1 MDGEGKV
8 EISGAENMEDK
19 LLDVRD
25 LKVSFYSDKGSVQ
38 VVRGFDISM
47 KKGEIVGILGE
58 SGSGKT
64 VSSSSIIKL
73 VDESLGS
80 IDSGEA
86 IFKGRDLLKLSEKD
100 LKRIRG
106 DEISYIFQNSSAA
119 LSPYKRIGKQLGEV
133 LKTHGRVVSKEHI
146 LKTLEEVGLEDGE
159 RIYHMYPFQ
168 LSGGQNQRIMIAQC
182 ILCDPELLIADEP
195 TSSIDASLQKT
206 ILDLLKDISIRNK
219 MSVIIIT
226 HDFGVARYLCD
237 RLMVMYGGLVLE
249 EGTIEEML
257 NSPLHPYTQEL
268 IRCARSLAEDDETMY
283 TIEGAPPT
291 PYQFRDE
298 CPFYSRC
305 SLREGACREGIPQK
319 IDLDGRRVRC
329 IRYEKR

>member
-106 DEISYIFQNSSAA
+106 DE
-119 LSPYKRIGKQLGEV
+119 
-133 LKTHGRVVSKEHI
+133 
-146 LKTLEEVGLEDGE
+146 
-159 RIYHMYPFQ
+159 
-168 LSGGQNQRIMIAQC
+168 QC
-182 ILCDPELLIADEP
+182 
-195 TSSIDASLQKT
+195 
-206 ILDLLKDISIRNK
+206 
-219 MSVIIIT
+219 
-226 HDFGVARYLCD
+226 
-237 RLMVMYGGLVLE
+237 
-249 EGTIEEML
+249 
-257 NSPLHPYTQEL
+257 
-268 IRCARSLAEDDETMY
+268 
-283 TIEGAPPT
+283 
-291 PYQFRDE
+291 
-298 CPFYSRC
+298 
-305 SLREGACREGIPQK
+305 
-319 IDLDGRRVRC
+319 
-329 IRYEKR
+329 

>member
-73 VDESLGS
+73 LDESLGR

-206 ILDLLKDISIRNK
+206 ILELLKDISMRNK

-319 IDLDGRRVRC
+319 IDLGGRRVRC